1 VRTLVRRPAKDVPI
15 PDWSNRVP
23 DGSNPE
29 GRDGQSGRR
38 RPDLSTIGLVAVV
51 VALIVTISVV
61 NANTPSSQP
70 AAASAGPSLPPNTLP
85 VSQSDCG
92 SNWTQPKSGPQNL
105 VIDNVGGAPAEA
117 DLVNVANGQVLAEIE
132 GLGINTTATMRVTL
146 GPGAYALRCL
156 IEDIDPITGPTV
168 HITGGGASSPGVVPV
183 TAADLLDPLKQYQAY
198 VTSGVADLVGR
209 TDALQAAVHSGNLNA
224 ARTAWLPAHL
234 AYERLGAAYDA
245 FGDYDGDIN
254 GTTAGLPDGVQDAG
268 FTGFHR
274 VEYGLWHGESATSL
288 AGPADQ
294 LDGYVH
300 GLQNDLPQMET
311 EALDIGL
318 RAHEIMENTLQ
329 FEFTG
334 KTDYGSGTNLATALA
349 NLQGDEEVVSVLRP
363 LLTTRD
369 PQLSQVD
376 QSTSGLQTLL
386 QAQQHP
392 DGSWTPVTALSTM
405 DRERLDAALSG
416 LIEQLAPIAAI
427 TEPRRVS

>member
-1 VRTLVRRPAKDVPI
+1 M
-15 PDWSNRVP
+15 P

-29 GRDGQSGRR
+29 GRGGRSVGGDRPSR
-38 RPDLSTIGLVAVV
+38 RKPDFSTLGLIAAV
-51 VALIVTISVV
+51 VALIVVIAVV

-70 AAASAGPSLPPNTLP
+70 TEAAAGPSLPPNTLT

-92 SNWTQPKSGPQNL
+92 SNWTEPRTGPQNL
-105 VIDNVGGAPAEA
+105 VIDNIGDAAAEA
-117 DLVNVANGQVLAEIE
+117 DLVDVRSGQVLAEVE
-132 GLGINTTATMRVTL
+132 GLGINTSETMRVTL

-156 IEDIDPITGPTV
+156 IEDVDPIMGPTV
-168 HITGGGASSPGVVPV
+168 HITGSGASSPGVVPV
-183 TAADLLDPLKQYQAY
+183 TTDDLLEPLKQYQDY
-198 VTSGVADLVGR
+198 VTDGVADLVTK
-209 TDALQAAVHSGNLNA
+209 TDALDAAVHSGNLDA

-234 AYERLGAAYDA
+234 SYERLGAAYDA
-245 FGDYDGDIN
+245 FGDYDGEIN
-254 GTTAGLPDGVQDAG
+254 GTTAGLPDGVQDSS

-274 VEYGLWHGESATSL
+274 VEYGLWHGESAASL
-288 AGPADQ
+288 TGPTDQ

-363 LLTTRD
+363 LLTSRY

-376 QSTSGLQTLL
+376 EWTQRLQTLL

-392 DGSWTPVTALSTM
+392 DDSWTPVDQLSSM
-405 DRERLDAALSG
+405 DREQLDAALSE

>member
-1 VRTLVRRPAKDVPI
+1 M
-15 PDWSNRVP
+15 P

-29 GRDGQSGRR
+29 GRRR
-38 RPDLSTIGLVAVV
+38 GPDRSTVGLCAVV
-51 VALIVTISVV
+51 VLLIVAISVV
-61 NANTPSSQP
+61 NATTPSSQP
-70 AAASAGPSLPPNTLP
+70 AAADPGPALPPNTLT

-92 SNWTQPKSGPQNL
+92 GNWTQPKTGPQNL
-105 VIDNVGGAPAEA
+105 VIDNIGDAPAEA
-117 DLVNVANGQVLAEIE
+117 DLVNVSNGQVLAEVE
-132 GLGINTTATMRVTL
+132 GLGINTSETMRVSL

-168 HITGGGASSPGVVPV
+168 HVTGSGTSSPGAVPV
-183 TAADLLDPLKQYQAY
+183 TSTDLLQPLQQYQAY
-198 VTSGVADLVGR
+198 VTAGVADLVTK

-234 AYERLGAAYDA
+234 SYEKLGAAYDA
-245 FGDYDGDIN
+245 FGDYDGEIN
-254 GTTAGLPDGVQDAG
+254 GTTAGLPDGVRDSG

-274 VEYGLWHGESATSL
+274 VEYGLWHGESAASL
-288 AGPADQ
+288 TGPADQ

-311 EALDIGL
+311 EALDLGL

-363 LLTTRD
+363 LLTSRY

-376 QSTSGLQTLL
+376 EWSGRLQTLL
-386 QAQQHP
+386 QAQQHG
-392 DGSWTPVTALSTM
+392 DGSWTPVEQLSAM
-405 DRERLDAALSG
+405 DREQLDAALSE

>member
-1 VRTLVRRPAKDVPI
+1 
-15 PDWSNRVP
+15 VP

-38 RPDLSTIGLVAVV
+38 RPDLSTVGLTAVV
-51 VALIVTISVV
+51 VALIAAIAVV
-61 NANTPSSQP
+61 HANTPSSQP
-70 AAASAGPSLPPNTLP
+70 AAASSGPNLPPNTLT

-92 SNWTQPKSGPQNL
+92 GNWTEPKSGPQNL
-105 VIDNVGGAPAEA
+105 VIANVGGAPAEA
-117 DLVNVANGQVLAEIE
+117 DLVNVANGQVLGEIE
-132 GLGINTTATMRVTL
+132 GLGINTSETMRVTL

-156 IEDIDPITGPTV
+156 IEDVDPIMGPTV
-168 HITGGGASSPGVVPV
+168 HVTGSGTSNPGVVPV

-198 VTSGVADLVGR
+198 VIAGVADLVTK
-209 TDALQAAVHSGNLNA
+209 TDALQAAVHGGNLDA

-245 FGDYDGDIN
+245 FGDYDGEIN
-254 GTTAGLPDGVQDAG
+254 GTTAGLPDGVQDAN

-274 VEYGLWHGESATSL
+274 VEYGLWHGESAAALT
-288 AGPADQ
+288 GPADA

-300 GLQNDLPQMET
+300 GLRNDLPQMET
-311 EALDIGL
+311 APLDIGL

-349 NLQGDEEVVSVLRP
+349 NVQGDQEVVSVLRP
-363 LLTTRD
+363 LLTTRY
-369 PQLSQVD
+369 PGLSQVD
-376 QSTSGLQTLL
+376 KWTSRLQTLL
-386 QAQQHP
+386 QAQQHL
-392 DGSWTPVTALSTM
+392 DGSWTPVSQLSSLN
-405 DRERLDAALSG
+405 REQLNAALSE